1 VLRYLK
7 ETLNLIIAMVYFAYL
22 KLTNKKHHRL
32 VIYYH
37 GLNVVDIASFRRQME
52 CLARSFTVVKPSEII
67 TADRDGANNLIAIT
81 FDDAFVSVM
90 ENAVPILKKYG
101 LPAGIFVPVGNLGQ
115 KPDWKI
121 PENFPDKNE
130 VVMSKEQIRQL
141 DKEGLEIFSH
151 TLSHPVLTE
160 IEDDRLEAELVG
172 SKQNLERIIGHEV
185 IGISYPHGVC
195 DSRVCNAVKR
205 AGYRFGF
212 TIAPGMVVSST
223 DNLAIGRFTVSPYD
237 SLLKFK
243 LKVKGAYQEV
253 KLVRVLKK
261 ILLRSIGR

>member
-1 VLRYLK
+1 MLRYLK
-7 ETLNLIIAMVYFAYL
+7 ETAKLIIAILYFAYL
-22 KLTNKKHHRL
+22 KLTDKKHHRL

-37 GLNVVDIASFRRQME
+37 GLNVVGIASFRRQME

-67 TADRDGANNLIAIT
+67 TADRDGAKNLVAMT

-90 ENAVPILKKYG
+90 GNVVPILKEYG

-121 PENFPDKNE
+121 PENYPDKNE

-160 IEDDRLEAELVG
+160 IEDDRLKAELVE
-172 SKQNLERIIGHEV
+172 SKQQLREIVNHEI
-185 IGISYPHGVC
+185 IGISYPHGAY
-195 DSRVCNAVKR
+195 DARVCEATRR
-205 AGYRFGF
+205 AGYKLGF
-212 TIAPGMVVSST
+212 TIEPELINSFT
-223 DNLAIGRFTVSPYD
+223 DALRIGRTAVSPDD
-237 SLLKFK
+237 SLTKFK
-243 LKVKGAYQEV
+243 LKANGAYQAT
-253 KLVRVLKK
+253 KY
-261 ILLRSIGR
+261 LRGIKRMVSRKYR